1 MAEGRIFFQRAVPG
15 MVSWYSASRPRLFF
29 HPLAEFFFWNH
40 HAGPDFQ
47 DRKALA
53 VEQVVCPGL
62 GDPQHLGYKL
72 RIQKQ
77 WEIVMGLINW

>member
-1 MAEGRIFFQRAVPG
+1 
-15 MVSWYSASRPRLFF
+15 ASS
-29 HPLAEFFFWNH
+29 N
-40 HAGPDFQ
+40 FQ

-72 RIQKQ
+72 RVQKQ
-77 WEIVMGLINW
+77 REIVIGLVSGFFQSIPPCFKLPHLRRKNHDGGTAAILTENHKAATLVAL